1 MFLDL
6 IEEVDVIID
15 KTVRDIIIHLQCVCV
30 SFEINVSIL
39 FSGDHNTG

>member
-15 KTVRDIIIHLQCVCV
+15 KSVRHLNTRREQCLVLLG
-30 SFEINVSIL
+30 F
-39 FSGDHNTG
+39 FSAIV